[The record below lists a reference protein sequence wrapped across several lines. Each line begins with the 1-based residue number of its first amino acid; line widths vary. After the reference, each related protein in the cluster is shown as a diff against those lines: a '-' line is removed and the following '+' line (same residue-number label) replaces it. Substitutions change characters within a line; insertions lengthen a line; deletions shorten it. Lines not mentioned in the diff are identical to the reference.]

1 MAVEEVAET
10 GTVLMQEIEAVG
22 PPIGLAIMLVSIYL
36 MFFGYAKLKMVAAG
50 CGAGIGYLLTPLIY
64 SLFGDTLSS
73 VPQLYFMIGVVIL
86 FAAVMA
92 LTIQTSIRVMAS
104 LLVYLFFSNLFVL
117 LTAKGFEFVN
127 SELVTGLMV
136 VVAFFSVRLIRKYL
150 ALMVSALLG
159 SLGCMAGMLV
169 LTGESLTL
177 MSAESVSSLLMVAV
191 MVTLSSVWQ
200 YKQMSYLAKK
210 EKENEMPNLPDV
222 QHPKGTPHQNPG
234 MIDKGPKRRRLGDLP
249 DLRDFS

>member
-1 MAVEEVAET
+1 
-10 GTVLMQEIEAVG
+10 
-22 PPIGLAIMLVSIYL
+22 
-36 MFFGYAKLKMVAAG
+36 
-50 CGAGIGYLLTPLIY
+50 
-64 SLFGDTLSS
+64 
-73 VPQLYFMIGVVIL
+73 
-86 FAAVMA
+86 
-92 LTIQTSIRVMAS
+92 
-104 LLVYLFFSNLFVL
+104 
-117 LTAKGFEFVN
+117 
-127 SELVTGLMV
+127 MV

>member
-1 MAVEEVAET
+1 MAVEEVADT

-22 PPIGLAIMLVSIYL
+22 PPMGLVIILVSIYL
-36 MFFGYAKLKMVAAG
+36 MFFGYAKLKVVAAG

-64 SLFGDTLSS
+64 SLSGDSLSG
-73 VPQLYFMIGVVIL
+73 VPQLYFMIGVILL
-86 FAAVMA
+86 FAAAMA
-92 LTIQTSIRVMAS
+92 LTIQTSIRIMAS
-104 LLVYLFFSNLFVL
+104 LLVYLCFSNLFL
-117 LTAKGFEFVN
+117 ILTARGFDFVN

-150 ALMVSALLG
+150 SLMVSALLG
-159 SLGCMAGMLV
+159 SLGCMGGMLI

-177 MSAESVSSLLMVAV
+177 MSPESASTLLMVAV

-200 YKQMSYLAKK
+200 YKQMAHLAK
-210 EKENEMPNLPDV
+210 KENEMPKLPDV
-222 QHPKGTPHQNPG
+222 QHPKGTPHPNPG